1 MKKMNIK
8 DRIQD
13 EETKKAYENYDT
25 YLKELDIY
33 TEYRAKIM
41 NSEKINVFQ
50 LKSMFK
56 RAGIT
61 VGSNKEMV
69 AGFKKFISLAERA
82 RKANPEIDF
91 KDISTQKGRKIVS
104 DIIRESQNESEF
116 KEVDLLDV
124 ALAEN
129 AALYTALE
137 FYNEKKVPKEEF
149 LEEYELT
156 EEEFDNAQG
165 NYEKFIK
172 SGIIEPFNEMYK
184 RVDGGKPPVTVAY
197 AAAVVND
204 RPVNTLEGLKRI
216 GTIESDRTL
225 VKYCKEVEIEGISEA
240 VKDLIRKNPK
250 FKDDPDK
257 EISRLE
263 NIEYEKR
270 INHAKRLYKEADG
283 KANVSIV
290 SDKIATPIRVE
301 KIITH
306 DFKNEREKASGAER

>member
-8 DRIQD
+8 GRIQD
-13 EETKKAYENYDT
+13 EDTKKAYESYET
-25 YLKELDIY
+25 YLKELEIY
-33 TEYRAKIM
+33 TEYRARIM
-41 NSEKINVFQ
+41 NSEQINTFQ
-50 LKSMFK
+50 LKNMFK

-61 VGSNKEMV
+61 FESTKEMI
-69 AGFKKFISLAERA
+69 AGFKKFISVAERA
-82 RKANPEIDF
+82 RKADPKIDF
-91 KDISTQKGRKIVS
+91 KDISTQKGRRVVS
-104 DIIRESQNESEF
+104 DIIRESQNKSEF

-137 FYNEKKVPKEEF
+137 FYNEEKVPKAEL

-156 EEEFDNAQG
+156 EEEFDKAQG
-165 NYEKFIK
+165 KYENLKK
-172 SGIIEPFNEMYK
+172 SGIMEPFNDMYK
-184 RVDGGKPPVTVAY
+184 RVDTGNPPVTVGY

-216 GTIESDRTL
+216 GTIESDKKL
-225 VKYCKEVEIEGISEA
+225 VKYCKQVEIEGISEA

-250 FKDDPDK
+250 FRDDPDK

-263 NIEYEKR
+263 NIEYEKK

-283 KANVSIV
+283 RADVTIF
-290 SDKIATPIRVE
+290 SDKTITPIRVE
-301 KIITH
+301 NIITH
-306 DFKNEREKASGAER
+306 DFQNEKGKASGAER